1 MLILDFAMQG
11 RVTKMMRDHYI
22 FSNGRLKRKNNTIY
36 FENEEGENKPLPIEK
51 IRNLYLF
58 GEIDV
63 NSKLLTYLSQY
74 GIILHFYNYYGFFA
88 GAYVP
93 RETKESGF
101 VIVKQS
107 EHYLDK
113 FKRLYI
119 AHQFLQGGIHH
130 MLRNLRNYKLETAI
144 HIEEIQALQNQLHT
158 ATTIQELMGREGQ
171 IRKIY
176 YSAFNHIFKQDF
188 VFEKREKQPPRDP
201 INALISFGNTLIYQ
215 VVLSEIY
222 KTQLNSTISY
232 LHEPSTKRFSL
243 SLDIAEI
250 FKPLIVDSIIFLLI
264 NKRQLNKRHFDY
276 LEGEICYLN
285 EEGKKKFIIAW
296 EEKLNQSIKHRV
308 LKRNT
313 TYRYLIRLEC
323 YKLIKHVI
331 NDEVYKPLKAW
342 W

>member
-1 MLILDFAMQG
+1 MQE
-11 RVTKMMRDHYI
+11 RVLKRMRDHYI

-36 FENEEGENKPLPIEK
+36 FENEKDEKKPLPIEQ

-58 GEIDV
+58 GEIDI
-63 NSKLLTYLSQY
+63 NTKLLTYLSQY

-93 RETKESGF
+93 REMKESGY
-101 VIVKQS
+101 VIVRQS

-113 FKRLYI
+113 YKRLFI
-119 AHQFLQGGIHH
+119 AERFLQGGIHH
-130 MLRNLRNYKLETAI
+130 MLRNLRNYKTETED
-144 HIEEIQALQNQLHT
+144 HIEKIQTLQKQLHS
-158 ATTIQELMGREGQ
+158 ATNIQELMGYEGQ

-176 YSAFNHIFKQDF
+176 YSAFNHILKQEF

-201 INALISFGNTLIYQ
+201 INALISFGNTLMYQ

-250 FKPLIVDSIIFLLI
+250 FKPLIVDALIFSLI
-264 NKRQLNKRHFDY
+264 NKRQLNKTHFDY
-276 LEGEICYLN
+276 LEDEICYLN
-285 EEGKKKFIIAW
+285 EEGKKKFITAW
-296 EEKLNQSIKHRV
+296 EEKLNDSIKHRV
-308 LKRNT
+308 LKRQT

-331 NDEVYKPLKAW
+331 EDEVYKPLKAW